1 MKSRNPAIPG
11 ILIAL
16 TLTSVCSLAQTPMAF
31 SLKQAQEYAYEHN
44 YQLKNSRYDVDIAR
58 KLVLQNTSI
67 GLPQLN
73 ASLTY
78 MDNFLRPTSIVPNF
92 FDTTG
97 QAPPWEIQFGTRYNA
112 TFSAQLTQLIYSG
125 QYLVGLQTARAYLET
140 EKQKNV
146 LAQVDVRDLVSE
158 AYIAYLITD
167 ESLKILDSTF
177 RTVSQMVSEAQEF
190 YKNGLMEQLDVE
202 QLDLNKATLEANLI
216 TTRNQKVIAYNF
228 LKFLMGVA
236 DNQTIVLTDTLE
248 YFLQQINRNYLMNSP
263 FDYRYNVH
271 YLLLKKQERMVWLQ
285 YKLAKTAYQ
294 PSLAGFFNFSTN
306 AQRQDWDF
314 FDTKE
319 RWFSSSSWGVALS
332 IPIWSS
338 GNRKYAVDQ
347 AALNVDKMKVL
358 DEQTR
363 TSLQLQVETLRNAFN
378 KCYLVFLN
386 KRNSLQTA
394 SKIYEQTIIK
404 YRQGLASSTDLNQK
418 YNQFLVSEAD
428 YTQAMFDLLRSDIA
442 LTKLLEKF

>member
-306 AQRQDWDF
+306 AQRQDWED
-314 FDTKE
+314 
-319 RWFSSSSWGVALS
+319 
-332 IPIWSS
+332 
-338 GNRKYAVDQ
+338 RKSV
-347 AALNVDKMKVL
+347 V
-358 DEQTR
+358 
-363 TSLQLQVETLRNAFN
+363 
-378 KCYLVFLN
+378 
-386 KRNSLQTA
+386 
-394 SKIYEQTIIK
+394 
-404 YRQGLASSTDLNQK
+404 
-418 YNQFLVSEAD
+418 
-428 YTQAMFDLLRSDIA
+428 
-442 LTKLLEKF
+442 

>member
-1 MKSRNPAIPG
+1 
-11 ILIAL
+11 
-16 TLTSVCSLAQTPMAF
+16 
-31 SLKQAQEYAYEHN
+31 
-44 YQLKNSRYDVDIAR
+44 
-58 KLVLQNTSI
+58 
-67 GLPQLN
+67 
-73 ASLTY
+73 
-78 MDNFLRPTSIVPNF
+78 
-92 FDTTG
+92 
-97 QAPPWEIQFGTRYNA
+97 
-112 TFSAQLTQLIYSG
+112 
-125 QYLVGLQTARAYLET
+125 
-140 EKQKNV
+140 
-146 LAQVDVRDLVSE
+146 
-158 AYIAYLITD
+158 
-167 ESLKILDSTF
+167 
-177 RTVSQMVSEAQEF
+177 
-190 YKNGLMEQLDVE
+190 MEQLDVE